1 MKIKLLIIL
10 IFFTAIHTYANT
22 IQGILLD
29 NETKAYIPCANVY
42 FNTRCG
48 TTTDMDGKF
57 VLYAKNVGVKDTLW
71 VSCIGYHRKAVLFK
85 DLSFKAMNKI
95 YLDPVT
101 YYLDSSEISTA
112 RITPFQLLRD
122 AFKNIKANC
131 KDTVHYYKANYYEQL
146 KHHNTVKK
154 WHTRTLNCAVI
165 VEDPG
170 YDRLHHSE
178 FGMVENVYIL
188 GINKGV
194 DSITRAFTKEPNYLL
209 WTMENNYYHYT
220 TSCLNSPKSFD
231 YKIKSTYYDSV
242 IQKNMIEI
250 SITPKNP
257 QKDFAYGEVYLSST
271 DHKIFKIHILHK
283 SQDTPDST
291 GSKKKSYYMFLDSDI
306 IVLYKQNKDNRM
318 ELSYIK
324 YEFGDGSFYFKNN
337 DPIVSSIRTMEFK
350 VIGDAE
356 NGADLVKGIPK
367 MDNNTTIYDQ
377 KVNNDKSFWL
387 ENNVILKEDSVE

>member
-1 MKIKLLIIL
+1 MKNKLII
-10 IFFTAIHTYANT
+10 FFLTLVSGYANGNV
-22 IQGILLD
+22 IQGLLLD
-29 NETKAYIPCANVY
+29 HSTNAPIPYANVY
-42 FNTRCG
+42 YNTRCG

-57 VLYAKNVGVKDTLW
+57 VLYVKNVGVKDTLW
-71 VSCIGYHRKAVLFK
+71 VSCVGYHRKAILFN
-85 DLSFKAMNKI
+85 DLSFKTMNKMF
-95 YLDPVT
+95 LEPVT
-101 YYLDSSEISTA
+101 YSLDSSEISTA

-122 AFKNIKANC
+122 AFKNIKTNC
-131 KDTVHYYKANYYEQL
+131 KDTAHFYKANYYEQL
-146 KHHNTVKK
+146 KNYDQKKK

-178 FGMVENVYIL
+178 FGMVENVFIL
-188 GINKGV
+188 GIHKGV
-194 DSITRAFTKEPNYLL
+194 DSITRVFTKDPNYLL

-250 SITPKNP
+250 SIMPKNP

-291 GSKKKSYYMFLDSDI
+291 GSKKKSYYKFLDSDI

-337 DPIVSSIRTMEFK
+337 NPIVSSIRTMEFK
-350 VIGDAE
+350 VIGELE
-356 NGADLVKGIPK
+356 NGAELVKGFPK
-367 MDNNTTIYDQ
+367 MDNNSTIYDQ
-377 KVNNDKSFWL
+377 KVNNDKEFWL